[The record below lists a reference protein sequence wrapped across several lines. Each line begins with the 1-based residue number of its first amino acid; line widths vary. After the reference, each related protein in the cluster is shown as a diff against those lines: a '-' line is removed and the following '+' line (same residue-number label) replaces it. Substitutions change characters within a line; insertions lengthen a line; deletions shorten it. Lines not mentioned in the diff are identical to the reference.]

1 MRKTLKK
8 ILPAWLAA
16 ALALTGMTSVVS
28 AQETEAD
35 GQQTEYE
42 EVFSQWNQDAPALQ
56 TLIDY
61 VEALKWDLVNRV

>member
-42 EVFSQWNQDAPALQ
+42 EVFS
-56 TLIDY
+56 
-61 VEALKWDLVNRV
+61 